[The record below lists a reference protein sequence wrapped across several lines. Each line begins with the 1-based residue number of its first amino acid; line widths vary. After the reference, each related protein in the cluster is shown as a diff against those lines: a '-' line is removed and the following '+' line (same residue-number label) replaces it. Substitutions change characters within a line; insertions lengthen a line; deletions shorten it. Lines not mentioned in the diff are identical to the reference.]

1 MAPIKRK
8 AAVHEDRST
17 AKKSNTTTRARN
29 KTKKAAATAFNAV
42 FNTTELL
49 EMVLVGIDTKTLLL
63 AQRVNRKWR
72 AVISDNHQL
81 QQKLFMRLAT
91 REEAIALGMVQADA
105 RLLQVDNMDTDPM
118 NTVEAIEAYATA
130 DWFVLLNPLAADDR
144 RDIFFAARLATG
156 SREREAEDHKSQS
169 WQRMYA
175 TMPPPQQLY
184 IRASLNKGRNLRPG
198 TGTEYTVNCNRTLG
212 QAMAWVE
219 AVLVRDGL
227 PRPVWNGS
235 EIGLPHWRQ
244 RRRNDDELRS

>member
-1 MAPIKRK
+1 MGPIKRK

-17 AKKSNTTTRARN
+17 AKKSKTTTQARN
-29 KTKKAAATAFNAV
+29 KTKKVAAMAFNAV

-49 EMVLVGIDTKTLLL
+49 EMILVSVDTKTLLL

-72 AVISDNHQL
+72 AVISNNHQL

-91 REEAIALGMVQADA
+91 REEAIALGMVQLDA
-105 RLLQVDNMDTDPM
+105 RLLQVYNMETDPM
-118 NTVEAIEAYATA
+118 DIVETVESYATA
-130 DWFVLLNPLAADDR
+130 ERFVLLNPLAADDR
-144 RDIFFAARLATG
+144 PDIFFAARLATG

-169 WQRMYA
+169 WQRIYA

-184 IRASLNKGRNLRPG
+184 IRASLNKGRSVRPG
-198 TGTEYTVNCNRTLG
+198 TGTEYTVNGNRTLG

-227 PRPVWNGS
+227 PRPVWNCS

-244 RRRNDDELRS
+244 RRRNEDEPRR

>member
-17 AKKSNTTTRARN
+17 AKKSNTTTRAHN
-29 KTKKAAATAFNAV
+29 KTRKAAAMAFNAV

-49 EMVLVGIDTKTLLL
+49 EMILLGIDTKTLLL

-91 REEAIALGMVQADA
+91 REEAIALGMVQRDE
-105 RLLQVDNMDTDPM
+105 RLLQVYNMHTESMD
-118 NTVEAIEAYATA
+118 TVEAVDSYATA
-130 DWFVLLNPLAADDR
+130 ERFVLLNPLAANDSR
-144 RDIFFAARLATG
+144 NIFFASRLATS
-156 SREREAEDHKSQS
+156 SRRRDAEDHKSQS

-184 IRASLNKGRNLRPG
+184 IRASLDKGRSVRPG
-198 TGTEYTVNCNRTLG
+198 TGTEYTVNGNRTLG

-227 PRPVWNGS
+227 PRPVWNRS

-244 RRRNDDELRS
+244 RRRNDDELRR

>member
-1 MAPIKRK
+1 MAPSKRK
-8 AAVHEDRST
+8 AAVHEEKST

-29 KTKKAAATAFNAV
+29 KTKKAAAKAFNAV

-49 EMVLVGIDTKTLLL
+49 EMILVGVDTKTLLL

-91 REEAIALGMVQADA
+91 REEAIALGMVQPVA
-105 RLLQVDNMDTDPM
+105 RLLQVYNIDTDSM
-118 NTVEAIEAYATA
+118 EAVESYATA
-130 DWFVLLNPLAADDR
+130 ERFVLLNPLAADDR
-144 RDIFFAARLATG
+144 RDISFAVRLATG
-156 SREREAEDHKSQS
+156 SRGREAEDHKSQS

-175 TMPPPQQLY
+175 TMPPPQQLF
-184 IRASLNKGRNLRPG
+184 IRASLNKGRSVRPG
-198 TGTEYTVNCNRTLG
+198 TGTEYTVNGNRTLG
-212 QAMAWVE
+212 QAMAWVG

-227 PRPVWNGS
+227 PRPVWNRS

-244 RRRNDDELRS
+244 RRQNDDEPRR